1 MTRPPCPPPPY
12 GFRPEFV
19 PSRTNPSVAN
29 VTAEAR
35 SRLTAGDTFFRSI
48 DQGEDRNDISL
59 ELGVSGPAVGSQIV
73 ALDVRFDGSLI
84 ETINVSQTVNASG
97 DCTAGGV
104 GDLRTAVNA
113 SSTLVE
119 MPARGFDI
127 NDGGADASSGCV
139 SAFGDTSMTGATG
152 PSADPAFIEAIRT
165 GAERA
170 LVIISTREDST
181 GFPATPSQGDKVL
194 QFDGTDF
201 IPYSNL
207 VPGQCPKN
215 S

>member
-19 PSRTNPSVAN
+19 PSRTNPSSATVSP
-29 VTAEAR
+29 EAR
-35 SRLTAGDTFFRSI
+35 SRLFDGGTYFRSV
-48 DQGEDRNDISL
+48 DQGGDQNNLSL
-59 ELGVSGPAVGSQIV
+59 EVGVTGPAIGSQVV
-73 ALDVRFDGSLI
+73 ALDVRFDGSVV
-84 ETINVSQTVNASG
+84 ETITVSQIVNASG
-97 DCTAGGV
+97 DCTAGGIS
-104 GDLRTAVNA
+104 DLRTAVNA
-113 SSTLVE
+113 SSALVE
-119 MPARGFDI
+119 MPARGTDI
-127 NDGGADASSGCV
+127 NDSGTDASSGCV
-139 SAFGDTSMTGATG
+139 SAFGDTAMTGATG
-152 PSADPAFIEAIRT
+152 PSTDPAFIEAIRT

-170 LVIISTREDST
+170 LVIISTRENSV
-181 GFPATPSQGDKVL
+181 GFPVAPSQADKVL